1 MNSELHLVRR
11 ETAPPHPMNYHEL
24 ACLFPML
31 GNEALADLTEDI
43 RANGVR
49 EPIVLFE
56 GQILDGRNRYHAARE
71 VGCEYP
77 VAEYVGPDP
86 LGYVVS
92 LNLKRRHL
100 TESQRAMVAAK
111 IAKMP
116 AHRPAAGER
125 NPANLRTSEAAAV
138 MGVSARSVETAR
150 AVQTHGTSSL
160 NTAVEM
166 GAAKVSAAA
175 EVAKLPE
182 PMQDEVVEAGPE
194 AIKAVAAEI
203 RSAPAPAEPDEE
215 ARRAVVVEAA
225 RRGLQGERRPAARN
239 PDYRPNPAF
248 DAMSALTGSCR
259 RINEIVTD
267 KGLDGVLAGFLD
279 AAMVARNLP
288 DIEAARDHLNLI
300 LERCNADQ
308 AAA

>member
-11 ETAPPHPMNYHEL
+11 ETAPPHPMNHHEL

-71 VGCEYP
+71 IGCEYP

-116 AHRPAAGER
+116 KGANQHTAIAA
-125 NPANLRTSEAAAV
+125 PSQAQAAAM
-138 MGVSARSVETAR
+138 MGVSPDSIQRAR

>member
-1 MNSELHLVRR
+1 MNSELHLIRR

-116 AHRPAAGER
+116 KGRPAA
-125 NPANLRTSEAAAV
+125 NTAIAAIPQAQAAAM
-138 MGVSARSVETAR
+138 MGVSPDSIQRAR

-203 RSAPAPAEPDEE
+203 RNSPAPAEPDEE